1 MSRSGQHAIAADLV
15 FDGAVVH
22 RDAAVVTDGA
32 TIAAL
37 VPRAD
42 LPAGLPVQRLPDGCW
57 LAPGF
62 IDVQVNGGGDVLFND
77 DPTPAGIRAIAAA
90 LAAVDEVMDIEPGVL
105 GIHLEGPFLSPERP
119 GVHALKHIRAPTPED
134 LALLTARRKSVA
146 LVTLAP
152 ECVPAGFIRELT
164 RAGVRVS

>member
-1 MSRSGQHAIAADLV
+1 MSRAGQPAIAADVV

-22 RDAAVVTDGA
+22 RDAAVVIDGA

-37 VPRAD
+37 VPCAD

-77 DPTPAGIRAIAAA
+77 DPTPARVPAIAA
-90 LAAVDEVMDIEPGVL
+90 PPPRF
-105 GIHLEGPFLSPERP
+105 GPTGPP
-119 GVHALKHIRAPTPED
+119 PTPIPH
-134 LALLTARRKSVA
+134 T
-146 LVTLAP
+146 
-152 ECVPAGFIRELT
+152 
-164 RAGVRVS
+164 